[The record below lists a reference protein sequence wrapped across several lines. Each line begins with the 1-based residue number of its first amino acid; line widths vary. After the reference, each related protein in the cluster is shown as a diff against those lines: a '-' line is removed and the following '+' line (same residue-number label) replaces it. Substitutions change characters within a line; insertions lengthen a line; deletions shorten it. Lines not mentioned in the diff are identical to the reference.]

1 MAVDPVFKMDV
12 DQRQAAGKSEYE
24 GKTYYFCSPACKKT
38 FDQEPARYAS

>member
-1 MAVDPVFKMDV
+1 MAVDPVCKMDV